1 MVRYEAAENIR
12 IFIKSCGVGFFLG
25 AVHCFYNVIFGV
37 RNKNTVRKAV
47 ADILFLTAAC
57 TVTFIFLLD
66 ANNGF
71 FRSFAALGE
80 GTGFLVFLLLPE
92 KAAKKIFVSAADKA
106 EKAFL
111 NTRKALY
118 FRSEKRKEKK
128 AVRADR
134 KKTKKIR

>member
-71 FRSFAALGE
+71 FRTFAALGE
-80 GTGFLVFLLLPE
+80 GTGFLVF
-92 KAAKKIFVSAADKA
+92 F
-106 EKAFL
+106 AF
-111 NTRKALY
+111 TGK
-118 FRSEKRKEKK
+118 S
-128 AVRADR
+128 R
-134 KKTKKIR
+134 KKNIRFCRRQSRKSFSQHPKSTVFPP

>member
-1 MVRYEAAENIR
+1 M
-12 IFIKSCGVGFFLG
+12 
-25 AVHCFYNVIFGV
+25 
-37 RNKNTVRKAV
+37 
-47 ADILFLTAAC
+47 
-57 TVTFIFLLD
+57 TFIFLLD

-118 FRSEKRKEKK
+118 FRREKRKEKK